1 MGVKHMSC
9 LMTLKLLMGCWK
21 LLGVLEGG
29 LQARELPD
37 GLGSANEAFGDAKSV
52 GGGCQ
57 AQDLPDDPETVNEV
71 LGVAKSFGKW
81 A

>member
-1 MGVKHMSC
+1 MGVKLMSC
-9 LMTLKLLMGCWK
+9 LMTLKLLMGCLK

-37 GLGSANEAFGDAKSV
+37 GLGSANEAFGDAKNV

-57 AQDLPDDPETVNEV
+57 AQNLPDDPEAVDVTDGQERK
-71 LGVAKSFGKW
+71 LI
-81 A
+81 